1 MESVSNSISE
11 AAGSVAKK
19 VIHYIPEPL
28 YGSMGKQFMN
38 IICET
43 LYHDSDESE
52 RYPKKEILKIVED
65 HLIKLLTDNE
75 DQMKT
80 VMNQV
85 IMEETR
91 KYIQPFLSS
100 DYISLFMM
108 QDILSKHFD
117 FTVGIIEKAHLSIH
131 EKNENPEQKVSA
143 IIDQLTNPVINTPE
157 SDNAEAHDDETRES
171 EPTIVLASDDKTN
184 TSIKIGGDAE
194 STTPPAD
201 DKTAPADDKTA
212 PADDKTAPA
221 DDKTAPADGNTP
233 PADGKTPPADGIAV
247 PTDGTALPTDGTI
260 PSGIPTN
267 VTNLPKIESPIDNPF
282 EDLAK
287 ESVIIFK
294 EKMNTHV
301 KGEEINDVIKNALE
315 SHLSKPEGR
324 QMFLRQLEPILRSY
338 VIEYTNKGKSLAMV
352 FGHLCSIQQINTII
366 KNEITKMV
374 NDKLSVRILC
384 NNIKNEIN
392 KTINELNPLNDI
404 YDEMLNYF
412 EKREIIAKIN
422 QDVSKTICTNGQLLE
437 NNVTGVDAISSV
449 PVVKMNANTK
459 APEVKAPEVKA
470 PEVKAPEVKAPEVKA
485 PEVKA
490 PEVKAPEV
498 KAPEVKAPEVK
509 AAEVKAP
516 EVNVPEVK
524 EPDDKAKDTK
534 DDQHGGKLKRVSKT
548 KRRRR
553 TFRKRNTTQRYL

>member
-52 RYPKKEILKIVED
+52 RYPKKEILKIVEE

-91 KYIQPFLSS
+91 KYIQPFLSR

-108 QDILSKHFD
+108 QDIFSKHFD

-131 EKNENPEQKVSA
+131 EKNENPDQKVSA

-157 SDNAEAHDDETRES
+157 SDNTEAHHDETRES
-171 EPTIVLASDDKTN
+171 EPTIVVASDDKNN

-194 STTPPAD
+194 STTPPAG
-201 DKTAPADDKTA
+201 
-212 PADDKTAPA
+212 DKTAPA
-221 DDKTAPADGNTP
+221 DDKTAPADGKTA
-233 PADGKTPPADGIAV
+233 PADDKTAPADGIAV

-301 KGEEINDVIKNALE
+301 KGEEINDVIKNAVE

-392 KTINELNPLNDI
+392 KTINDVNPLNDI

-459 APEVKAPEVKA
+459 SPEVKAPEVKA
-470 PEVKAPEVKAPEVKA
+470 PEVKAPEVKAPDVKAQEVKA

-490 PEVKAPEV
+490 
-498 KAPEVKAPEVK
+498 
-509 AAEVKAP
+509 
-516 EVNVPEVK
+516 PEVK

-534 DDQHGGKLKRVSKT
+534 DDQHGGKIKRVSKT

-553 TFRKRNTTQRYL
+553 TFRKRNTTQRHL